1 MQPRA
6 VDAAGVAHEMG
17 GVHASGVDT
26 RGAHASAASAPGA
39 DTSGVDTRIVS
50 LVPSIT
56 ELLFALGLDRQIVGR
71 TGFCVHPRD
80 KVRQVRKV
88 GGTKSVNIDAIRAL
102 RPTHLIVNIDE
113 NERDTVEQLR
123 AFVPHIVV
131 THPQTPQDNLSLYAL
146 LGAIF
151 GREQEAQRLSEALE
165 ARLREVAAQVF
176 PKQNVLYLIWREP
189 WMTVARDTYI
199 AAMLRLVNWQTL
211 PDVEGGAAGAA
222 RYPTLDFGDAPWLAG
237 VDRILLSSEP
247 YRFTQAHC
255 DALKRDPRLAGK
267 RIELIDGELVSWYG
281 VRAIDG
287 VAYLLGHAAAP

>member
-6 VDAAGVAHEMG
+6 VDAAGVAHEP
-17 GVHASGVDT
+17 
-26 RGAHASAASAPGA
+26 ASAEA
-39 DTSGVDTRIVS
+39 RIVS

-71 TGFCVHPRD
+71 TGFCVHPRE

-88 GGTKSVNIDAIRAL
+88 GGTKAVNIDAVRAL
-102 RPTHLIVNIDE
+102 RPTHLIVNVDE
-113 NERDTVEQLR
+113 NERDTVDQLR

-131 THPQTPQDNLSLYAL
+131 THPRTPRDNQSLYTL

-151 GREQEAQRLSEALE
+151 SREEEARRLSDALE
-165 ARLREVAAQVF
+165 NRLHEAAAHTF
-176 PKQNVLYLIWREP
+176 AAQNVLYLIWREP

-199 AAMLRLVNWQTL
+199 AAMLRLVNWRTL
-211 PDVEGGAAGAA
+211 PDVRGGAAGAA
-222 RYPTLDFGDAPWLAG
+222 RYPVLTALDFDHAPWLAD

-255 DALKRDPRLAGK
+255 DALKRDPRLARK

-281 VRAIDG
+281 VRAIEGID
-287 VAYLLGHAAAP
+287 YLMQRAARG

>member
-6 VDAAGVAHEMG
+6 VDAAGVAHETWDA
-17 GVHASGVDT
+17 HASG
-26 RGAHASAASAPGA
+26 AHA
-39 DTSGVDTRIVS
+39 RIVS

-71 TGFCVHPRD
+71 TGFCVHPREQ
-80 KVRQVRKV
+80 VRQVRKV
-88 GGTKSVNIDAIRAL
+88 GGTKAVNVDAIRAL

-113 NERDTVEQLR
+113 NERDTVELLR

-146 LGAIF
+146 LGVIF
-151 GREQEAQRLSEALE
+151 NREQEAQRLSEALE
-165 ARLREVAAQVF
+165 ARLHEAASRAF

-211 PDVEGGAAGAA
+211 PDVKGGASGAA
-222 RYPTLDFGDAPWLAG
+222 RYPRLDFDHAPWLEG

-247 YRFTQAHC
+247 YRFTQTHC

-287 VAYLLGHAAAP
+287 IAYLLGRAAAS

>member
-6 VDAAGVAHEMG
+6 VDAAGVAHEM
-17 GVHASGVDT
+17 AD
-26 RGAHASAASAPGA
+26 AHASSAGMRGAA
-39 DTSGVDTRIVS
+39 TRIVS

-88 GGTKSVNIDAIRAL
+88 GGTKAVNLDAIRAL

-151 GREQEAQRLSEALE
+151 DRAQEAQRLSEALE
-165 ARLREVAAQVF
+165 TRLHEAAEQVF

-211 PDVEGGAAGAA
+211 PDVEGGLAGAA
-222 RYPTLDFGDAPWLAG
+222 RYPTLDFDHAPWLAG

-287 VAYLLGHAAAP
+287 IGYLLGRAVAP

>member
-6 VDAAGVAHEMG
+6 VDAAGVAHDM
-17 GVHASGVDT
+17 ADVDT
-26 RGAHASAASAPGA
+26 RGVH
-39 DTSGVDTRIVS
+39 TRIVS

-71 TGFCVHPRD
+71 TGFCVHPHD

-88 GGTKSVNIDAIRAL
+88 GGTKAVNIDTIRAL

-131 THPQTPQDNLSLYAL
+131 THPQTPQDNLSLYSL

-151 GREQEAQRLSEALE
+151 DRAQEAQRLSEALE
-165 ARLREVAAQVF
+165 IRLHEAAAQVF

-199 AAMLRLVNWQTL
+199 SAMLKLVNWQTL
-211 PDVEGGAAGAA
+211 PDVEGGTAGAA
-222 RYPTLDFGDAPWLAG
+222 RYPTFDFDHAPLLAD

-255 DALKRDPRLAGK
+255 DALKRNPRLAGK
-267 RIELIDGELVSWYG
+267 HVELIDGELVSWYG
-281 VRAIDG
+281 VRAIEG
-287 VAYLLGHAAAP
+287 IGYLLQRAAAP

>member
-17 GVHASGVDT
+17 GAHASGVDT
-26 RGAHASAASAPGA
+26 RGASA
-39 DTSGVDTRIVS
+39 RIVS

-56 ELLFALGLDRQIVGR
+56 ELLFALGLDSQIVGR

-88 GGTKSVNIDAIRAL
+88 GGTKAVNIDAIRAL

-131 THPQTPQDNLSLYAL
+131 THPQTPQDNLSLYSL

-151 GREQEAQRLSEALE
+151 DRAQEAQRLSEALE
-165 ARLREVAAQVF
+165 ARLHEAATQAF
-176 PKQNVLYLIWREP
+176 PRQNVLYLIWREP

-211 PDVEGGAAGAA
+211 PAVEGGVVGAA
-222 RYPTLDFGDAPWLAG
+222 RYPTFDFDHAPWLAG

-287 VAYLLGHAAAP
+287 IAYLLGRAAAS

>member
-6 VDAAGVAHEMG
+6 VDAAGVAHEM
-17 GVHASGVDT
+17 A
-26 RGAHASAASAPGA
+26 GAHGSGA
-39 DTSGVDTRIVS
+39 HTSGVDTHSASPSGANFRIVS

-71 TGFCVHPRD
+71 TGFCVHPHD

-88 GGTKSVNIDAIRAL
+88 GGTKAVNIDAIRAL

-131 THPQTPQDNLSLYAL
+131 THPLTPQDNLSLYAL

-151 GREQEAQRLSEALE
+151 DRAREAQRLSETLE
-165 ARLREVAAQVF
+165 THLREAAARPF
-176 PKQNVLYLIWREP
+176 PTQNVLYLIWREP

-199 AAMLRLVNWQTL
+199 SAMLRLVNWQTL
-211 PDVEGGAAGAA
+211 PDVEGGPAGAA
-222 RYPTLDFGDAPWLAG
+222 RYPTLDFAHAPWLAG

-281 VRAIDG
+281 VRAIEG
-287 VAYLLGHAAAP
+287 VRYLVRCASAA

>member
-6 VDAAGVAHEMG
+6 VDAAGVAHEIG
-17 GVHASGVDT
+17 GAG
-26 RGAHASAASAPGA
+26 
-39 DTSGVDTRIVS
+39 TRIVS

-88 GGTKSVNIDAIRAL
+88 GGTKSVNVDAIRAL

-151 GREQEAQRLSEALE
+151 DREQEAQRLSEALE
-165 ARLREVAAQVF
+165 IRLHEAAAHVF
-176 PKQNVLYLIWREP
+176 PEQNVLYLIWREP

-199 AAMLRLVNWQTL
+199 AAMLQARELA
-211 PDVEGGAAGAA
+211 DAA
-222 RYPTLDFGDAPWLAG
+222 RRGRRRGRRRA
-237 VDRILLSSEP
+237 LSRARLRPRAVACRRRSH
-247 YRFTQAHC
+247 T
-255 DALKRDPRLAGK
+255 ALQ
-267 RIELIDGELVSWYG
+267 
-281 VRAIDG
+281 RALSLHTSPLRR
-287 VAYLLGHAAAP
+287 AEA